1 MEDVSSVLRL
11 GVERFLEL
19 SALKEREAES
29 KLSALAVRKEA
40 EAKEAAA
47 KQNKLSVDLEKQR
60 GQNELLCAENEKMKR
75 VNPRTTS
82 YLLL

>member
-1 MEDVSSVLRL
+1 MEEVSSVLRL

-29 KLSALAVRKEA
+29 RLSALAAKKEA
-40 EAKEAAA
+40 EAKEATA
-47 KQNKLSVDLEKQR
+47 KQNRLAIDLEKLR
-60 GQNELLCAENEKMKR
+60 GRSELLYAENEKMKR
-75 VNPRTTS
+75 VNPRTIS